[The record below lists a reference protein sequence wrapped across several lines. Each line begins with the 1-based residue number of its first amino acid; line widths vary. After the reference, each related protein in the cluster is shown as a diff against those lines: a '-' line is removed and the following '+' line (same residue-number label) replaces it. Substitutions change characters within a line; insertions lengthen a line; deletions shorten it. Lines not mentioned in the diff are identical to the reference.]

1 MMHATPQEI
10 YELRQGSS
18 PLLISMPHVG
28 TRLPDDLMGAF
39 SEVGLQ
45 VDDTRLAHCRTV

>member
-1 MMHATPQEI
+1 
-10 YELRQGSS
+10 
-18 PLLISMPHVG
+18 MPHVG

-45 VDDTRLAHCRTV
+45 VDDTDWHIAELYDFAADLGASVMRPFIRVT